1 MTAEPIT
8 PHDHLACVT
17 AIQRFAVLVDAGRY
31 EEAADLFALDGVLQ
45 RPQERIEGR
54 QALLASFMAR
64 PNHRLTRHVI
74 TNVVL
79 EPVGPDHVR
88 AFSYASVYRHLGP
101 ARTPLA
107 LPVTARPPETIAEYS
122 DELSRQNGK
131 WRIWRRTVR
140 PVFDTP

>member
-1 MTAEPIT
+1 MTVEPIA

-17 AIQRFAVLVDAGRY
+17 TIQRFAVLVDAGRY
-31 EEAADLFALDGVLQ
+31 EEAADLFASDGVMQ
-45 RPQERIEGR
+45 RPQECIEGR
-54 QALLASFMAR
+54 QALLTSFLAR
-64 PNHRLTRHVI
+64 PSHRMTRHII

-79 EPVGPDHVR
+79 EPIGPDRIR
-88 AFSYASVYRHLGP
+88 AFSYASVYRHLGAP
-101 ARTPLA
+101 RVPLA

-122 DELSRQNGK
+122 DELSRQDGK